1 MGLSPSRRRAPKTDT
16 ERARAEIACRLHLKD
31 LRRAHSHAPPDLA
44 IPSRSIPARIDAE
57 PWASF
62 CTSPAQLCAELA
74 E

>member
-1 MGLSPSRRRAPKTDT
+1 MGLSPSRRRASSADT
-16 ERARAEIACRLHLKD
+16 RSAAAEKACRLHLKD
-31 LRRAHSHAPPDLA
+31 LRRAHSHPPADLVIA
-44 IPSRSIPARIDAE
+44 SRSIPGRIAAA